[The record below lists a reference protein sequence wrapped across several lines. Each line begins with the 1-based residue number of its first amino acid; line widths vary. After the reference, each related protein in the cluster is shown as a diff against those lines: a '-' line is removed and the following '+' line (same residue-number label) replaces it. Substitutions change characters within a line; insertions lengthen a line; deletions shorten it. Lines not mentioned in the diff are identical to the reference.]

1 MHFLYHWLH
10 GNELT
15 PCGAICQVQWQ
26 KQNGGLLGRR
36 MCCSVLCMLNLL
48 GHVRPMDLWPIK
60 SEQHPGSSGVC
71 PHLYLWGSVAS
82 YRSLIMHGV
91 RPWVQTSVSGN
102 RLLMKKKL
110 VVVMQ
115 KTLSSAYLFSL
126 TRSLFIPHCLSI
138 CPLSLLRVSSP
149 TRQG

>member
-1 MHFLYHWLH
+1 
-10 GNELT
+10 
-15 PCGAICQVQWQ
+15 
-26 KQNGGLLGRR
+26 
-36 MCCSVLCMLNLL
+36 
-48 GHVRPMDLWPIK
+48 
-60 SEQHPGSSGVC
+60 
-71 PHLYLWGSVAS
+71 
-82 YRSLIMHGV
+82 MHGV